1 MGEWLEELKN
11 MGKTIVIVSHDVEF
25 CALFADKCGLI
36 FDRNIESYTDSHS
49 FFAGNIFS
57 QQILTGLCPIFSKI
71 V

>member
-1 MGEWLEELKN
+1 MAGRIKEY
-11 MGKTIVIVSHDVEF
+11 GKSIVIVSHDVEF

-49 FFAGNIFS
+49 FAGNIFFTTDTNRIMS
-57 QQILTGLCPIFSKI
+57 DFSKI